1 MPAEKRS
8 DYARELLREERG
20 TVRRG
25 RRTDRITV
33 GALSIAWALFQLALP
48 RLIILDSITVR
59 AVHLSFA
66 ITLVFLTIPPRK
78 GGPRRSSGP
87 QPSAASSSSTIP
99 WYDYTLAV
107 LSAAAVLYIVLDW
120 TGIAIRS
127 GLPIVRDIII
137 GIAVIILVL
146 EASRRVIGPALVI
159 IALLFTAYAF
169 LGPRMPSILAFRG
182 VTLNKYL
189 SQVVLSTEGIYGI
202 PLDVSANT
210 VFLFVL
216 LGSMLHRAGAGRFF
230 NDLAIS
236 LLGRF
241 KGGPAKAAVVS
252 SGLTGLVSG
261 SSIANVVTTGT
272 FTIPLMKKVGYPGR
286 IAAATEVAASTNGQL
301 MPPIMGAAAFIIAEY
316 LGVPYLDVVK
326 AAAVPAFV
334 SYFALFYITH
344 LEASRLN
351 MRGLDRAEL
360 PRFRTVLKGGFY
372 YLIPLL
378 VLLYELIALR
388 HTPKLAA
395 FNAIVILIIIVLI
408 KELWVSARG
417 GGGPLAGFRRAV
429 VTIGHGLM
437 TGSRNM
443 LTVALATATAGIV
456 VGIVTMGIG
465 SMVVQIV
472 EFLSGGNIFLLLLI
486 AAAASLILGMGLPTT
501 ATYIVMASITVPV
514 IVKLGA
520 QGGLFV
526 IPAMAAH
533 LFCFYFGILADDTP
547 PVGLAA
553 YAAAAIARSD
563 PIRTGIKGFVY
574 DLRTGLIPFMFVFNP
589 ELILHGINS
598 WPRAL
603 LIFAMATLGAC
614 AFANAVQG
622 WCLARNRW
630 YESPLFLAA
639 SVILFYPAVLTRIFQ
654 LEDSLRYYMYLVGAA
669 LYALAY
675 VSQRWR
681 TAGRT
686 FEHQGR

>member
-1 MPAEKRS
+1 MSEKKTS
-8 DYARELLREERG
+8 AYARELLREEMG
-20 TVRRG
+20 TARRG
-25 RRTDRITV
+25 RRRDRYVV
-33 GALSIAWALFQLALP
+33 GLLSIAWALFQLSLP
-48 RLIILDSITVR
+48 RFIILDSITVR

-66 ITLVFLTIPPRK
+66 IALAFLTIPPIKRASK
-78 GGPRRSSGP
+78 REALPSTDAIP
-87 QPSAASSSSTIP
+87 FYDYVLAFVSAAS
-99 WYDYTLAV
+99 
-107 LSAAAVLYIVLDW
+107 VLYIVLDW
-120 TGIAIRS
+120 TGISMRA
-127 GLPIVRDIII
+127 GLPILRDIII
-137 GIAVIILVL
+137 GMAVIILVL

-169 LGPRMPSILAFRG
+169 LGPHMPPIFAFRG
-182 VTLNKYL
+182 VTVSKYL

-326 AAAVPAFV
+326 AAAVPALV
-334 SYFALFYITH
+334 SYAALFYITP

-351 MRGLDRAEL
+351 MRGLDRADL
-360 PRFRTVLKGGFY
+360 PRFRTVLKRGFY
-372 YLIPLL
+372 YLIPLA
-378 VLLYELIALR
+378 VLIYELMVLR

-395 FNAIVILIIIVLI
+395 FNAILILMIIILT
-408 KELWVSARG
+408 KEMLAAIRNGSGPHRGLWRAAR
-417 GGGPLAGFRRAV
+417 
-429 VTIGHGLM
+429 TIGRGLM
-437 TGSRNM
+437 SGSRNM

-486 AAAASLILGMGLPTT
+486 AAVASLILGMGLPTT
-501 ATYIVMASITVPV
+501 ATYIVMASITVPI
-514 IVKLGA
+514 IVKLGS
-520 QGGLFV
+520 QGSSLV

-553 YAAAAIARSD
+553 YAAAAIAKSD
-563 PIRTGIKGFVY
+563 PISTGVKGFVY
-574 DLRTGLIPFMFVFNP
+574 DLRTAVIPFMFVFNS
-589 ELILHGINS
+589 ELILFGVDS

-603 LIFAMATLGAC
+603 LIFAMAALGAC

-622 WCLARNRW
+622 WCIVKNRW
-630 YESPLFLAA
+630 YEAPLFLAA
-639 SVILFYPAVLTRIFQ
+639 SLIFFYPAIVTRIFQ
-654 LEDSLRYYMYLVGAA
+654 LDYGLRYYMYLAGAA
-669 LYALAY
+669 VYALAY
-675 VSQRWR
+675 MSQRLR
-681 TAGRT
+681 AK
-686 FEHQGR
+686 Q